1 MMNRWFAIHIILSL
15 QCRDGPFVSPICIY
29 MFYLQKATLRN
40 PPRKRLLI
48 YLVSLLLLSS
58 TIVLVFHKC
67 NSNESTSHLIANGTR
82 IQVLWW
88 FPSQESQ
95 AFGWASGHPVAF
107 IQLKSDNLPVIM
119 LGFLQRCMMYTPFI
133 IHIYILYIHSIRD
146 TSSFSGR
153 VSSNYPCYPM
163 MISKSQLYT

>member
-40 PPRKRLLI
+40 PPGKRLLI

-58 TIVLVFHKC
+58 TIVLVFHKR
-67 NSNESTSHLIANGTR
+67 NSNQSTSHLMANGTR
-82 IQVLWW
+82 IQVLWR
-88 FPSQESQ
+88 FPSQ

-107 IQLKSDNLPVIM
+107 VHPTEKWQLASNHAWFPPE
-119 LGFLQRCMMYTPFI
+119 MYDVYT
-133 IHIYILYIHSIRD
+133 IYYTYIYIHSMIYQLFLGESFIKLSMLPRD
-146 TSSFSGR
+146 DLKK
-153 VSSNYPCYPM
+153 PA
-163 MISKSQLYT
+163 LYTDR